1 MRSLEGRLRTGLL
14 GGLFL
19 SLLFSVSP
27 VAIAAKD
34 KNKARCQGTKKERKQ
49 VMELRDVSD
58 EQFRKMI
65 QQHGEAV
72 EAAWQ
77 EMADTV
83 LRRLERE
90 YEEHRTSGKPFVYDT
105 LVISGG
111 GEKGAFGAGFLEGW
125 GTVSGPMARPEFDA
139 VTGVSTG
146 ALIAPFAFIGTRES
160 FMSIA
165 EFYANPDPNWV
176 HKRGDFFLLPGHV
189 SLFNDCRL
197 QDTLRA
203 AVDEPLVETLAQ
215 GREEDRLLLI
225 GTTNLDAGRS
235 QAFDL
240 GREAQEALQAG
251 SLDRIS
257 SILLAS
263 SAIPGV
269 FPPMEIDGMY
279 YADGG
284 ATTNLFVVR
293 FSKTEGPFARFI
305 KRHPDGPLP
314 KLRIWVLVNQ
324 PLVAEPGLTQPR
336 WISVA
341 SHALNALTQT
351 AQLFALNLI
360 KGMVYEA
367 RTERGLEAEFRIVS
381 IPPELFEQEVLPF
394 KEQKKANKVE
404 KKKGMFDKELMVKL
418 ENLGRKM
425 GADPSSWTTEI
436 PRTQEW

>member
-1 MRSLEGRLRTGLL
+1 
-14 GGLFL
+14 
-19 SLLFSVSP
+19 
-27 VAIAAKD
+27 
-34 KNKARCQGTKKERKQ
+34 
-49 VMELRDVSD
+49 
-58 EQFRKMI
+58 
-65 QQHGEAV
+65 
-72 EAAWQ
+72 
-77 EMADTV
+77 
-83 LRRLERE
+83 
-90 YEEHRTSGKPFVYDT
+90 
-105 LVISGG
+105 
-111 GEKGAFGAGFLEGW
+111 
-125 GTVSGPMARPEFDA
+125 
-139 VTGVSTG
+139 
-146 ALIAPFAFIGTRES
+146 
-160 FMSIA
+160 
-165 EFYANPDPNWV
+165 
-176 HKRGDFFLLPGHV
+176 
-189 SLFNDCRL
+189 
-197 QDTLRA
+197 
-203 AVDEPLVETLAQ
+203 AQ

-360 KGMVYEA
+360 KGMLYEA